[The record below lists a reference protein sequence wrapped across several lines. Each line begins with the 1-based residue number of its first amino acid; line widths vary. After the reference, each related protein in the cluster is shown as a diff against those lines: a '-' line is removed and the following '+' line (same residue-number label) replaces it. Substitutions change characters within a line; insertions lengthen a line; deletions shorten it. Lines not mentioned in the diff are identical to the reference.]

1 MLAIHHCDYAE
12 LPVPQ
17 GIFDHGMRDA
27 IRVDPKGYI
36 HAPTKPGLGYEA
48 DIDMIDEMTIR
59 RL

>member
-27 IRVDPKGYI
+27 IRVDSKGYI

-48 DIDMIDEMTIR
+48 DIDMITK
-59 RL
+59 